1 MSWLPDR
8 LAAALLLVSGCV
20 TPIGPRKGAPAARSD
35 GEGPAVRDLVL
46 PQGTAVTMACTPTGP
61 ELCFDAT
68 DNNCNGVIDE
78 GCGVH
83 TGALQ
88 FAIAWDQ
95 GSDVDLVVTDPKG
108 EVARVGETTAAGLS
122 KDMDCGAPHDSC
134 HGQNLENVYS
144 ASDRP
149 TAGRYEA
156 KVTLVKVSE
165 TTPPIRVRFSA
176 KMGARIVTMNL
187 ELSLDDH
194 EKAFAFTVR

>member
-8 LAAALLLVSGCV
+8 AVVALLLVAGCV
-20 TPIGPRKGAPAARSD
+20 APVGPRKGAPPARSD
-35 GEGPAVRDLVL
+35 GDGPAVRDLVF
-46 PQGTAVTMACTPTGP
+46 PQGAAVTTACAPTGL
-61 ELCFDAT
+61 EKCFDAV
-68 DNNCNGVIDE
+68 DNDCNGVIDE

-108 EVARVGETTAAGLS
+108 EVGRVGQTTATGLS
-122 KDMDCGAPHDSC
+122 KDMECGDPHDSC

-144 ASDRP
+144 TGDRAA
-149 TAGRYEA
+149 AGRYEA
-156 KVTLVKVSE
+156 RVKLVKINE
-165 TTPPIRVRFSA
+165 AAPPIRVRFSA

-187 ELSLDDH
+187 ELSLDDR